1 MRALLREMLTLT
13 QRRQPFA
20 VCTVVHTE
28 GSVPGKL
35 GSTMIVTRS
44 GETRG
49 TVGGAGLEERVKAAA
64 RNALATGKGGLHHY
78 DLAKWKAEGLNSVC
92 GGSVDVSVLVH
103 RPLPH
108 LLLYGGGHCGKA
120 LADMAALLDW
130 DVTIVDARLE
140 YANRE
145 RFPNSVDVHAGDPSQ
160 WTKTADLSDFSHVY
174 LLGHSWEIDTE
185 ILAALLPRFEGF
197 IGVIG
202 SQAKR
207 NAMFNELAR
216 RGTSAER
223 LARVVCPIGVDVGAE
238 TPEEIA
244 VAVAAEVI
252 ATARR
257 APDLVQATTMK
268 ETTSQ

>member
-1 MRALLREMLTLT
+1 MLTLT

-35 GSTMIVTRS
+35 GSTMIVTAS
-44 GETRG
+44 GDTRG

-64 RNALATGKGGLHHY
+64 REALKTGKGGLHHY
-78 DLAKWKAEGLNSVC
+78 DLAKWKAQGLNSVC
-92 GGSVDVSVLVH
+92 GGSVDVSVIVH

-120 LADMAALLDW
+120 LADMANVLDW
-130 DVTIVDARLE
+130 DVSVVDARLE

-145 RFPNSVDVHAGDPSQ
+145 RFPHVVDVHAGEPGA
-160 WTKTADLSDFSHVY
+160 WTQGADLSDFSHVY
-174 LLGHSWEIDTE
+174 LLGHSWEIDTH
-185 ILAALLPRFEGF
+185 ILATLLPRFDGF
-197 IGVIG
+197 VGVIG

-207 NAMFNELAR
+207 KAMFDALEQ
-216 RGTSAER
+216 RGISKER
-223 LARVVCPIGVDVGAE
+223 LARVACPIGVDVGAE

-252 ATARR
+252 ATTRR
-257 APDLVQATTMK
+257 ARDVIQPEAPREALRPEATRLR
-268 ETTSQ
+268 